1 MKLQDAPVAVV
12 PAKSGSFSHSEACR
26 IADAALKFAMSRTVI
41 VIDLKNVVDATTSA
55 FAQLVLLRRLLL
67 KTGRDLRLANLGERA
82 ASIYQV
88 NRLAGVLPC
97 A

>member
-1 MKLQDAPVAVV
+1 MQSQGQKVSIVPVT
-12 PAKSGSFSHSEACR
+12 SGWFSHTEACR
-26 IADAALKFAMSRTVI
+26 IADAVLKLAADRTI

-55 FAQLVLLRRLLL
+55 LARLVLLRRLLL
-67 KTGRDLRLANLGERA
+67 KTGRDLRLINLRERA
-82 ASIYQV
+82 ASLYQV